1 MFTKAP
7 THEILSTSSNEGAS
21 KLGGGR
27 VLRVQW
33 RAVALLVGGALV
45 FGVALGWA
53 IAGSGGAAPPAP
65 APVGMRLPTTKN
77 AEWEAFIMH
86 SCDDGQFQLTMNK
99 DAEGEYIGGWVVD
112 DEDGHPS
119 KRIMGTERCAAHS
132 DDAATSP
139 VTVLDDQTVAFV
151 VIGDFGRDGFCCQ
164 HDVAKEMALAAEKL
178 GTNRT
183 AGVRPGVID
192 AVINGARNHPTRL
205 RNFDCRLSHTKTSS
219 TPAQSATLSTR
230 RGSWPTR
237 RGSRGRTANRSTSEP
252 TERLT
257 GGRIR

>member
-1 MFTKAP
+1 MLARC
-7 THEILSTSSNEGAS
+7 ESAADRRA
-21 KLGGGR
+21 LGTPG
-27 VLRVQW
+27 QW
-33 RAVALLVGGALV
+33 RAVALLVGFALV

-86 SCDDGQFQLTMNK
+86 SCDDGQFQLTMRK

-139 VTVLDDQTVAFV
+139 LVSWIWA
-151 VIGDFGRDGFCCQ
+151 IAHG
-164 HDVAKEMALAAEKL
+164 AAAEHS
-178 GTNRT
+178 G
-183 AGVRPGVID
+183 
-192 AVINGARNHPTRL
+192 
-205 RNFDCRLSHTKTSS
+205 CSS
-219 TPAQSATLSTR
+219 VELTLNDTDR
-230 RGSWPTR
+230 F
-237 RGSRGRTANRSTSEP
+237 
-252 TERLT
+252 
-257 GGRIR
+257 

>member
-7 THEILSTSSNEGAS
+7 SHEILSTSSDEGAS
-21 KLGGGR
+21 RPPGGGR

-33 RAVALLVGGALV
+33 RAVALLVGFALV

-53 IAGSGGAAPPAP
+53 IAGSGSGTPPAP

-86 SCDDGQFQLTMNK
+86 SCDDGQFQLTMRK

-139 VTVLDDQTVAFV
+139 VTVLDDQSVAFV

-183 AGVRPGVID
+183 AGVID
-192 AVINGARNHPTRL
+192 AVINVGDT
-205 RNFDCRLSHTKTSS
+205 FY
-219 TPAQSATLSTR
+219 
-230 RGSWPTR
+230 
-237 RGSRGRTANRSTSEP
+237 E
-252 TERLT
+252 T
-257 GGRIR
+257 GLVADAAGVAGTNGDQRWS